1 MPKKHPELLLPAF
14 RQRDPDLQVFYENHC
29 KLVHQLASPLVLV
42 VVTLLED
49 VLVNLLQPH
58 DRFAT
63 TLGTLLAACYTTL
76 RTAQLLLRLTV
87 QTRVLDGAAIRQHGE
102 RGQPNV
108 DTNGCFRFRQRL

>member
-1 MPKKHPELLLPAF
+1 MHCFCQHSASKAF
-14 RQRDPDLQVFYENHC
+14 NVQVFYENHSE
-29 KLVHQLASPLVLV
+29 LAHQLASPLVLV

-102 RGQPNV
+102 H
-108 DTNGCFRFRQRL
+108 TEIERLHLESAGYAA